1 MFLPCYHRERT
12 KRLFRIRDSIDSA
25 YLTVIYRR
33 DDLGRQ
39 GDDGGAN
46 PAAD

>member
-1 MFLPCYHRERT
+1 MFLPCCRREKP
-12 KRLFRIRDSIDSA
+12 KRFFGIRDSIDSA
-25 YLTVIYRR
+25 YLTVIYRI

-39 GDDGGAN
+39 GHDGGAN